1 MPLRKAR
8 NSVAQ
13 REVRATQ
20 RYRLLRRC
28 LRVLRLICLRAVMR
42 PATSPIYSLLV
53 VKTTVS
59 LARDVTKRT
68 AETQDSEAADTQ
80 AGSAEVM
87 KSRLGEVPHRL
98 WTTAETLVAA
108 AMTGEAGMTA
118 TAGTVDAID
127 VQEEKTNTLDAHCR
141 MCKAPLAA
149 AVQFKANLRLHP
161 RLLARHPR
169 QNGSAA
175 LRAVTTSPSTT
186 DAAAAAAEAAATSEA
201 RGVKTTAT
209 AEAVGLAAK
218 TTSCSRRER
227 TAGNA
232 GTMKGLVDPRQETL
246 IRRGDAAGGR

>member
-1 MPLRKAR
+1 
-8 NSVAQ
+8 
-13 REVRATQ
+13 
-20 RYRLLRRC
+20 
-28 LRVLRLICLRAVMR
+28 MR

-141 MCKAPLAA
+141 MCKARSA
-149 AVQFKANLRLHP
+149 AVVQSKANLHLH
-161 RLLARHPR
+161 RRRLARHLR
-169 QNGSAA
+169 QSGSVA

-186 DAAAAAAEAAATSEA
+186 DAAAAVAEAAILGAQ
-201 RGVKTTAT
+201 GVRTTAT
-209 AEAVGLAAK
+209 EEAAGPAVRK
-218 TTSCSRRER
+218 ISCSLRER
-227 TAGNA
+227 TVGSAD
-232 GTMKGLVDPRQETL
+232 TRMGLVVPRQETST
-246 IRRGDAAGGR
+246 RRGDAVGGR